1 MPRNEQIIT
10 LINAI
15 DNANDND
22 SFGDRIGLPEFQR
35 EFVWKR
41 PQVRELFRSLYCDY
55 PIGGIM
61 LWKTNQ
67 VRIVRQEGLEA
78 PENSINFIVD
88 GQQRITTLYS
98 IIKGKRP
105 PFLLDKQSYQR
116 VLRGL
121 HFDLRN
127 QVFQY
132 YQSWMRDD
140 PRWIDLSKLYQANNP
155 GLFVHNIQDDNNE
168 FYGRLSKLLLIQNKL
183 VNVEQIP
190 KNFELKTVVEI
201 FEKVNGQGTPI
212 NRADLALAFIST
224 DRPKARGEIQDALHS
239 VKANRYYFDESW
251 LLRCLNAVVY
261 SKSDFEA
268 LYEIPSEKFQNG
280 LKRIKKHIRAI
291 IEQIQAHLGLDHNH
305 VLFGKPTLVT
315 LAKYLDKQGGLRHR
329 KGEVARMLYWYV
341 SAAFW
346 GRYSGA
352 NIGTIQQDLNAIDKT
367 DGHWKSQLEALN
379 NNLHHQF
386 GEMKLWKEQFLAS
399 TRRPRAFPLLYLLT
413 RSTNARDLC
422 SGVPVGVDIHQHV
435 NVHHIFP
442 QAQLRKYEE
451 FNSIRDVHNIS
462 NFTILS
468 QPCNLEIRDKLPE
481 DYLPKYQARHPGILQ
496 EHWIPEDPELWKIQN
511 YRKFLT
517 ARSQLICDAANEF
530 LAKLA
535 SGKLPSEA

>member
-1 MPRNEQIIT
+1 MPQISELLADIEK
-10 LINAI
+10 
-15 DNANDND
+15 
-22 SFGDRIGLPEFQR
+22 GRIGLPEFQR
-35 EFVWKR
+35 QYVWKR
-41 PQVRELFRSLYCDY
+41 RQIREFFYSLYQNY
-55 PIGGIM
+55 PIGSIL
-61 LWKTNQ
+61 LWRTEYAPNL
-67 VRIVRQEGLEA
+67 VRHNDTTSSELQL
-78 PENSINFIVD
+78 IVD
-88 GQQRITTLYS
+88 GQQRLSTIYG
-98 IIKGKRP
+98 IIKGKTPDFFDGDTDFFDDLKFNVETEEFAFPRSNP
-105 PFLLDKQSYQR
+105 QNNPLWVDVSDLFEKGSGEFQNRLSEVEINTRTIYINRLNRLFMVQNRNIAVEVIPDR
-116 VLRGL
+116 
-121 HFDLRN
+121 FDLR
-127 QVFQY
+127 
-132 YQSWMRDD
+132 
-140 PRWIDLSKLYQANNP
+140 
-155 GLFVHNIQDDNNE
+155 
-168 FYGRLSKLLLIQNKL
+168 
-183 VNVEQIP
+183 
-190 KNFELKTVVEI
+190 TVVDI
-201 FEKVNGQGTPI
+201 FEKVNRNGTPL
-212 NRADLALAFIST
+212 NQVDLTISFMSLNTPNVRDKIGPALEGI
-224 DRPKARGEIQDALHS
+224 RN
-239 VKANRYYFDESW
+239 NRYWFDESW

-261 SKSDFEA
+261 SRSDFEA
-268 LYEIPSEKFQNG
+268 LYEMPSEKFQNG

-305 VLFGKPTLVT
+305 VLFGKPTLVI

-481 DYLPKYQARHPGILQ
+481 EYLPKYQARHRGVLQ

-511 YRKFLT
+511 YRKFLV

-535 SGKLPSEA
+535 SGKLPSED